1 MELSSRAP
9 GDGLAESQECQCQN
23 EECDGKQADQFTAF
37 AHALPLLQLKFAFL
51 ILILKSAVFAQSV
64 VISHTTILRVDVPPL
79 KGLGLAGYVFP
90 PLPRWTNQFRLCEAR
105 PMLIA
110 GSHRINDLDLYQG
123 TTLVVPNEAR

>member
-9 GDGLAESQECQCQN
+9 GDGLAESQECQRQN

-64 VISHTTILRVDVPPL
+64 AISHSTILRVDVPPL
-79 KGLGLAGYVFP
+79 KGLGSCRVRFP
-90 PLPRWTNQFRLCEAR
+90 TAS
-105 PMLIA
+105 A
-110 GSHRINDLDLYQG
+110 VD
-123 TTLVVPNEAR
+123 